1 MSQRIDG
8 GQISHKVY
16 FHSKARPSSGL
27 KELSVLLA
35 FLRKPDGDQREN
47 GTHTNTPERMT
58 SNAKLYDS
66 YF

>member
-1 MSQRIDG
+1 MEAR
-8 GQISHKVY
+8 SHTRSIFTVRGDQ
-16 FHSKARPSSGL
+16 AAGL